1 MFMLSSINWQNL
13 IIWLPF
19 LLEILDMCIAIIYF
33 PGYDAINFEINLS
46 TQAVFLYGQEVE
58 TKIKMS

>member
-1 MFMLSSINWQNL
+1 
-13 IIWLPF
+13 
-19 LLEILDMCIAIIYF
+19 MCIAIIYF

-46 TQAVFLYGQEVE
+46 TQTVFLYGQEVE